1 MSEQIHKDKQTSK
14 AKIEATEAEGL
25 SEETKQRVDAVKES
39 TDDLTDEID
48 ALLEE
53 EELDLLDEIDSVLEE
68 NAQAFVDGFIQKGGQ

>member
-14 AKIEATEAEGL
+14 AKVEETEAESL

-39 TDDLTDEID
+39 TDGLTDEID

-68 NAQAFVDGFIQKGGQ
+68 NAQAFVDAYVQKGGQ